1 MLPLLQQ
8 WLARFRRTP
17 PPARPF
23 VPDKGLCE
31 RDKLIINMLN
41 SQGHEHVSFCITDPA
56 LEDNPVIYISG
67 GFAALTGYQPKDVE
81 GKNCRF
87 LQGPETV
94 KSDVLHIK
102 EAIKEERDCNV
113 HLLNHKKDGTVFAN
127 EFFLTTL
134 KTPEND
140 VAYFIGIQAD
150 AMESG
155 LARRRKSGVGVAG
168 AGVAE
173 DMLSSF
179 SRDA

>member
-1 MLPLLQQ
+1 MG
-8 WLARFRRTP
+8 FGTP
-17 PPARPF
+17 PGGNRSYRAT
-23 VPDKGLCE
+23 VY
-31 RDKLIINMLN
+31 
-41 SQGHEHVSFCITDPA
+41 ITDPA

-168 AGVAE
+168 AEVAE
-173 DMLSSF
+173 EGDDPADGEDFEYQVTGRSSEPSPHYF
-179 SRDA
+179 PKAPPPGADATSGQ